1 LGEHLLPGFDLGGFG
16 VEDESIEVEEEG
28 FYQGVRVPLWCCV
41 VGRMGVQPTLL
52 ESLSMPYELGFE
64 C

>member
-28 FYQGVRVPLWCCV
+28 FDQGVRVPLWWCV

-52 ESLSMPYELGFE
+52 VSLPVPYELGFE